1 MKLTVLMNCGP
12 WLSVP
17 PPGYGGIENVIAAL
31 VPALRRRGVR
41 VVLVSV
47 ADSTLEA
54 DEHVSV
60 FRSGQFAHLQRPYN
74 QVMGIAAAHLDRVVS
89 ELRGRDDVVLVHD
102 HQEAL
107 GLTVLGALGPD
118 MPPVLH
124 TLHWDLRKHPELYGN
139 LRGDGRLRVNG
150 VSFAQLTTAPAA
162 LRAISVG
169 HVHLATPLAVQ
180 ADRRPA
186 TAKAGH
192 LVVLGRITPYKGQD
206 VAARIAH
213 RLGRTLVLAGPV
225 GPYHTPAELATADD
239 SNPDVRYWRESVQPL
254 VDGRRVRWVGTVL
267 GEERDTLVA
276 TADATLFPIDWEEP
290 GGTAVTESLAL
301 GTPAVGYRTGMSS
314 RARRVRPHRVA
325 GRPGRRGRARRSRQ
339 RGLRSRSTGVSRER
353 PPAGSPPPGWPRSTC
368 VSTAES
374 WTGTTGSRRCGRP
387 SKSDPPRQTTARA
400 CCPPGV
406 DPAGRRGS
414 TDAATAGQTCYT
426 EPSQHRGRQKGGRRC
441 PSNRSTATRQRTRQT
456 RRAAHRRDSAI

>member
-1 MKLTVLMNCGP
+1 MNCGP

-31 VPALRRRGVR
+31 VPELRRRGVR

-74 QVMGIAAAHLDRVVS
+74 QVMGIAAAHLDHLVS
-89 ELRGRDDVVLVHD
+89 ELRERDDVVLVHD

-186 TAKAGH
+186 ATKAGH
-192 LVVLGRITPYKGQD
+192 LAVLGRVTPYKGQD

-213 RLGRTLVLAGPV
+213 RLGRNLVLAGPV
-225 GPYHTPAELATADD
+225 GPHHTPADLATADD

-301 GTPAVGYRTGMSS
+301 GTPVVGYGRGCLPELVESGRTGLLVSPGDEDALAAAVTAAS
-314 RARRVRPHRVA
+314 AVDPQECRREAARRFTP
-325 GRPGRRGRARRSRQ
+325 ARMAEKYLRLYSRI
-339 RGLRSRSTGVSRER
+339 L
-353 PPAGSPPPGWPRSTC
+353 
-368 VSTAES
+368 
-374 WTGTTGSRRCGRP
+374 
-387 SKSDPPRQTTARA
+387 D
-400 CCPPGV
+400 
-406 DPAGRRGS
+406 
-414 TDAATAGQTCYT
+414 
-426 EPSQHRGRQKGGRRC
+426 
-441 PSNRSTATRQRTRQT
+441 
-456 RRAAHRRDSAI
+456 RDSRITPLRPALEV

>member
-1 MKLTVLMNCGP
+1 
-12 WLSVP
+12 
-17 PPGYGGIENVIAAL
+17 
-31 VPALRRRGVR
+31 
-41 VVLVSV
+41 V

-301 GTPAVGYRTGMSS
+301 GTPAVGYGRGCLPELVESGRTGLLVAPGDEDALAAAVSAAS
-314 RARRVRPHRVA
+314 AVDPQECRREAARRFTPARMAEKYLRLYGRILDRDNRVT
-325 GRPGRRGRARRSRQ
+325 P
-339 RGLRSRSTGVSRER
+339 LRSALEV
-353 PPAGSPPPGWPRSTC
+353 
-368 VSTAES
+368 
-374 WTGTTGSRRCGRP
+374 
-387 SKSDPPRQTTARA
+387 
-400 CCPPGV
+400 
-406 DPAGRRGS
+406 
-414 TDAATAGQTCYT
+414 
-426 EPSQHRGRQKGGRRC
+426 
-441 PSNRSTATRQRTRQT
+441 
-456 RRAAHRRDSAI
+456 

>member
-1 MKLTVLMNCGP
+1 
-12 WLSVP
+12 VP

-301 GTPAVGYRTGMSS
+301 GTPVVGYGRGCLPELVESGRTGLLVAPGDEDALAAAVSAAS
-314 RARRVRPHRVA
+314 AVDPQECRREAARRFTPARMAEKYLRLY
-325 GRPGRRGRARRSRQ
+325 GRILDRENGVTP
-339 RGLRSRSTGVSRER
+339 LRSALEV
-353 PPAGSPPPGWPRSTC
+353 
-368 VSTAES
+368 
-374 WTGTTGSRRCGRP
+374 
-387 SKSDPPRQTTARA
+387 
-400 CCPPGV
+400 
-406 DPAGRRGS
+406 
-414 TDAATAGQTCYT
+414 
-426 EPSQHRGRQKGGRRC
+426 
-441 PSNRSTATRQRTRQT
+441 
-456 RRAAHRRDSAI
+456 